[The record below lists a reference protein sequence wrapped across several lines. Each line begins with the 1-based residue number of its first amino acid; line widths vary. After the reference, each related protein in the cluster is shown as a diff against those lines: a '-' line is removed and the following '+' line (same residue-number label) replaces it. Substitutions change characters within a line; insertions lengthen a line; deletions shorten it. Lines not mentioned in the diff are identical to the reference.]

1 MDKNPGPLGQTLGC
15 QCDEAP
21 GVHSHWL
28 NRPAERFQAISPAW
42 EELLR
47 EASTKADALIE
58 KKSNDYG
65 HFSLYP
71 DIVLASLIWVKGRR
85 ILEIVQKQKTPN
97 FESIE
102 DSCLDIL
109 NYVRFLYAKQKKGE

>member
-1 MDKNPGPLGQTLGC
+1 MVDPVYAAWSTTHGRGPDYVPLGDL
-15 QCDEAP
+15 AKA
-21 GVHSHWL
+21 
-28 NRPAERFQAISPAW
+28 RPW
-42 EELLR
+42 EDLLR
-47 EASTKADALIE
+47 EAASKADALIE